1 MINTKILARKIVT
14 LIVCFT
20 LLSMS
25 NLFAQSES
33 YIQTLK
39 GVLKPEATC
48 IVTDDKFANA
58 KLWSGIKT
66 NLKVQNLVT
75 FEIVQ
80 DTTVN
85 FSNKPFACEV
95 TVDIDYKDSSNTD
108 RTIPNVKLLIDY
120 DTAKGKPYKG
130 IAYYKFD
137 GGHQVQVTIKSI
149 TSKEIDVTKADFLR
163 IKSQILIERTY
174 NKRIGNDAAPIKIM
188 RGNELSNAAFRS
200 GNIAD
205 NNLTQSSTYADGHK
219 MDLIWDPLDFEYD
232 KYDVEYTFYDYN
244 SQLASQNLIP
254 ASFTQQQLADA
265 FKNNATRV
273 SLDVN
278 SYSLNLVFPRGY
290 VLVRIRAYTYNLVD
304 GEMDRAEGAWH
315 YIGDATGINNFAVYY
330 VTEHET
336 TDPTDPRNHIFLNW
350 QYSAAFAEEGKRK
363 EVVSYFDGASK
374 SRQSV
379 TVSNS
384 DNNAIVA
391 ESVLDKQNR
400 PAVSILPVPVLGNI
414 IKYYPAFNKNNA
426 GTVYSYANFNPN
438 NSCASTAEPLNTSF
452 GSSLYYSPNNTWAND
467 AITRDVPNAN
477 GFPMAVTEFTNDQ
490 TGRIRRQGGVGPTFQ
505 LGGGYETSYF
515 YGKPAQEEL
524 DRLFGSEAG
533 AAAHYAKNMVVDA
546 NGQVSISYTDIA
558 GKTVATAL
566 AGDAPANL
574 KPLET
579 QAGAGS
585 VIKDELIRP
594 QAIVRDAANL
604 KLSFN
609 TTVLVP
615 SAANYNFKYEFS
627 GRSLELLFGFN
638 PSKQICADCYYD
650 VKFSIND
657 ECGTPVKL
665 TFNGADYFELL
676 VPATFNYG
684 NSNPTTTNLPNTQC
698 GVVLPS
704 QLGNILAAFPK
715 AGEYKVQY
723 ELLMSRKALDFYM
736 EYIKQA
742 SVTKTITDIKKDYL
756 KKIDLS
762 GCFSDCRDC
771 KDKLGTKE
779 EFIIRITKIL
789 REVDNIDVTTDDI
802 EWITLLYNETLRKCS
817 ESIAKNCTIIDGC
830 SGYRKM
836 MLKDVTPGG
845 QYMLYD
851 QNTLLFKER
860 TLVANN
866 YVNAFMRAGED
877 NAVDA
882 PRVDI
887 NGTLK
892 YIRDLEESEFI
903 TYWKPE
909 WAYLM
914 LQYHPEHCLLQEC
927 EQQSASKNRSKDMQ
941 QTDDDQEA
949 FTKFG
954 WSANNYT
961 AFLNADYALIGAPYS
976 QQCIRDQIN
985 VSIGNFTGTV
995 PVKETNGIIQNRPV
1009 SLQEWI
1015 KYSVYCPDNLKA
1027 EPINGALPFVNIGGI
1042 PQPITCPEPLKEW
1055 RIFRSLYTAIK
1066 EKAYRVP
1073 ECKTSGQSCGNCYI
1087 GVNTFTSMFNK
1098 AADPKTYPKPA
1109 DFIIEAVGTGLQV
1122 RYNYQTPI
1130 NNRVD
1135 VYISK
1140 ATNNGGVITA
1150 VPNFKAE
1157 YTTNGT
1163 STFVI
1168 PGASADDIN
1177 VYFVEHIIN
1186 NYNHNIDGTNPPSN
1200 CPNASDF
1207 DLQEIGGGCTGNAG
1221 CNGPDN
1227 NYNVKYISRYPLL
1240 NRVNLRLRV
1249 NKNCG
1254 NNYAN
1259 IYFQENFDPLEI
1271 GPKITSGEGGCVN
1284 VFETRPG
1291 SSYCIST
1298 PGSCISDPRW
1308 PSYFQKNRRFYES
1321 GGGMDD
1327 VNAVLQP
1334 PAGNTGN
1341 TGTALGGD
1349 PQAEY
1354 LKNAQDMAEGWLEK
1368 LKGCLSA
1375 DPTIAATQRATL
1387 RLRLIAVCVNGSDV
1401 NHPFGASSVAENPSG
1416 APIATTS
1423 YGDNSFKDAI
1433 IGVFGA
1439 ETPTCNAFAIDFP
1452 LPYSD
1457 KTPLNDELVNNLK
1470 ECGYRLLT
1478 RWRAEWLAAGGIEQ
1492 LPPPATPLVLHPTY
1506 PTLNSYIK
1514 LKYDPNFY
1522 LTDKQIKDLVISY
1535 TTGCPLKR
1543 PIRIPG
1549 ILSRCDNPATPTC
1562 LKCSQLYNIEQ
1573 KFHVDYPQF
1582 NINPQLPNYYE
1593 LLAGYINQKFQM
1605 NVAPTAVY
1613 AAIEKC
1619 KNGGNYDD
1627 GCVKNMC
1634 PAVIAALQKFYQ
1646 VMPLSEYYLKIQC
1659 KQGDCFSMLEIFKY
1673 HITAWL
1679 NINLGLDKTYDY
1691 YYETYFSGCASKFY
1705 QQPFCGRKTGE
1716 IANAVNPCACTPYN
1730 ITCCDDYP
1738 PFTIFRSL
1746 YPNPVDP
1753 RLMALFFEMRNYTVC
1768 HPSNLPNI
1776 EYTTPY
1782 DELVAYFDNIASILQ
1797 PCVRPEGKNIL
1808 NANEGKILYNEKRIG
1823 DVANLI
1829 VTGTKNSPI
1838 ALIKKAI
1845 DKQTILANNGLNK
1858 NSSIVD
1864 YKIGLNNDTLR
1875 TYFDASP
1882 VSSNLAAAISTTNF
1896 PINLCLNAIP
1906 MCSISQFTQTSP
1918 TNVPSMGGYGIFD
1931 CLATTPNPTWYYLK
1945 ISTPGNIV
1953 IDMVQRE
1960 PDGTPIDVDFA
1971 VWGPFVSKDDG
1982 CKILSEP
1989 GTGIMPI
1996 DCSYSTSAF
2005 ETVDIIG
2012 AQTGEIYILLVTN
2025 YSGRAGTITFTPGKE
2040 NTGNTDCKIVNP
2052 PLPCNNIWN
2061 FTYAPIPP
2069 FDCANI
2075 FDPNFEAGELVL
2087 CSSPLTPVIQ
2097 SDPDACIKS
2106 TINAAL
2112 SNAEYAYNEYI
2123 KEFMRDYR
2131 EAYFAK
2137 CLSITPSLL
2146 MTGDQKEY
2154 HYTLYYYDQSG
2165 NLVKTVPPKGVTYLN
2180 QTQIAETGRL
2190 RDEDN
2195 GDCYK
2200 NSTAPDFAD
2209 ITTHKVSV
2217 PFNATDKFFD
2227 LQDAGPLTVES
2238 WVRFNNTS
2246 TKQILIDQFKDA
2258 GAPSVS
2264 DPTAPAGKAGY
2275 YAYIENG
2282 KLYFSLY
2289 GSSRE
2294 TWEKKQVAWLYGP
2307 PSPLFPNVTAHS
2319 YTSLGNIAN
2328 RVKQFKAV
2336 CNTENLITSI
2346 GGTNNGFYHIVF
2358 QYSGDPNASKPVKIY
2373 VNGVLQTLNWT
2384 AAGNG
2389 SSYQF
2394 TDGLVN
2400 IPSTQI
2406 PTIDATKYVQ
2416 VSVQSPFTTA
2426 PVNTDLTIGAITRTI
2441 DGITAQGVQGRM
2453 KHLRIYNTAPD
2464 AADLRRNS
2472 FDGCFVPT
2480 IKEGLVLWLPLN
2492 KQLAG
2497 GVEDVQSGRAVP
2509 ITANW
2514 DNPAQPQYPLHRLPT
2529 YYAYNS
2535 LNQVTHQETPDA
2547 GESNFY
2553 YDRLGR
2559 LVVSQN
2565 AEQKTATNS
2574 GSSQR
2579 FSYTQYD
2586 EQGRIKEVGEKLG
2599 AIDIASIDTRNNA
2612 ALNNWLAG
2620 GTDVQVTETI
2630 YDKPNTSITID
2641 PQILAEQQHFYN
2653 SRKRVVTSLYRENKN
2668 ALADYNY
2675 ATHYV
2680 YDISGNV
2687 KRLYQENKKL
2697 PNGIV
2702 VNNTKTMDYDF
2713 DLISGK
2719 VNKVWYQKNKQD
2731 QYLYTY
2737 AYDADNRI
2745 TDAQSGRDELTLRH
2759 DARYKY
2765 YRHGPLGRTELAH
2778 DIVQGVDYAYT
2789 LQGWLKGINGL
2800 YLNERNVS
2808 TVNDLGED
2816 GVPGATNQNSNIP
2829 ADVYGYTLGYYGGD
2843 YTPINTRGGLHP
2855 ITSKTFTYNSGN
2867 ASTTAIGN
2875 ELFNGNI
2882 GYTSYANR
2890 VLGTTLTP
2898 NSYAYQYDQLNR
2910 LAKMRTVDVNGLWKF
2925 TDVLPSYAEDA
2936 SYDANGNILTYSR
2949 KGNAGNAGGLDMDM
2963 LTYQYPKDG
2972 NGKIV
2977 NNRLRYVHD
2986 AVVASAYTEDID
2998 NQTSL
3003 SLAGV
3008 NSDMQVEQVTD
3019 NYNYDK
3025 IGNLIKDNAGINA
3038 PNTEKITDI
3047 QWTVYGKIRKITKAD
3062 GTLIEYGYDPTGNRI
3077 SKTVNKAGTIK
3088 TTFYY
3093 RDASGNTM
3101 GVYEKTDAAPWK
3113 WTEQNLYGSSR
3124 LGVWNSNITM
3134 DGTIPSPYDN
3144 TLIGSRHYELT
3155 NHLGNVMAT
3164 VSDRK
3169 LLALPNNGCQPGT
3182 LVNVLNVYTRGS
3194 ETQYKARLE
3203 INFLNDNAFESN
3215 NNDYFETVLDATQPE
3230 CVPLP
3235 PAGSYFIAEVIT
3247 AGDYYPFGMNMPGRK
3262 YSVGSGYRY
3271 GFNGKELDNST
3282 GEGNLDFGAR
3292 IMDVRLGR
3300 WLSTDPKTSKYPGWS
3315 PYNFAINNPINVI
3328 DPDGEDIIFIVRN
3341 NDGSV
3346 KEQLKYMKGNFWHSN
3361 GTRYN
3366 PQNESLSPTMFKVLT
3381 AYRQIEKSNDKI
3393 LKGQLH
3399 HLEDSKFKHYL
3410 QELPAGQGSSVE
3422 RFNSKVRSAA
3432 EIAEGSGTNTGF
3444 DFSKEASTH
3453 FEKSEG
3459 VKNSDLS
3466 VVAHEMRHQYDSD
3479 IANQKDNSDNN
3490 NETDPAEIR
3499 AVSNE
3504 NRARKLENLPLRK
3517 TYGGRKIDP
3526 KKLANPPNNL
3536 QPKTPKSK

>member
-1 MINTKILARKIVT
+1 MINTKISARKIVT

-20 LLSMS
+20 LLSIS

-48 IVTDDKFANA
+48 IVTDEKFANA
-58 KLWSGIKT
+58 KLWSGIKS

-80 DTTVN
+80 DTTIN
-85 FSNKPFACEV
+85 FSNKPFACEII
-95 TVDIDYKDSSNTD
+95 VDIDYTDSSNTD
-108 RTIPNVKLLIDY
+108 RTIPNVKLAIDY

-174 NKRIGNDAAPIKIM
+174 NKRVGNDAAPIKIIKQSEALNVAQ
-188 RGNELSNAAFRS
+188 RD
-200 GNIAD
+200 GNIPD
-205 NNLTQSSTYADGHK
+205 NNVTQSNTYANGHK

-232 KYDVEYTFYDYN
+232 KYDLEYTFYDYK

-254 ASFTQQQLADA
+254 GSFTQQQLAAA

-290 VLVRIRAYTYNLVD
+290 ILVRIRAYSYNLVD
-304 GEMDRAEGAWH
+304 GEMDRTEGAWH
-315 YIGDATGINNFAVYY
+315 YIGDGTGINNFAVYY
-330 VTEHET
+330 VDEHET
-336 TDPTDPRNHIFLNW
+336 ADPSNTTNHIFLNW
-350 QYSAAFAEEGKRK
+350 QYSASFAEEGKRK

-400 PAVSILPVPVLGNI
+400 PAVSILPVPIEGTI
-414 IKYYPAFNKNNA
+414 IQYYPAFNKNNA
-426 GTVYSYANFNPN
+426 GSVYSYDNFNPN
-438 NSCASTAEPLNTSF
+438 NSCASTAEPLNPSF
-452 GSSLYYSPNNTWAND
+452 GSSRYYSANNTWANEK
-467 AITRDVPNAN
+467 ITRDVPNAN

-505 LGGGYETSYF
+505 LGSGHETSYF
-515 YGKPAQEEL
+515 YGKPAQDEL

-566 AGDAPANL
+566 AGKAPDNL

-585 VIKDELIRP
+585 TIKDELIRP

-615 SAANYNFKYEFS
+615 SAANYNFKYEFN
-627 GRSLELLFGFN
+627 GRSLEMLFGFN
-638 PSKQICADCYYD
+638 PSKQVCADCYYD

-657 ECGTPVKL
+657 ECGSPVML
-665 TFNGADYFELL
+665 TYNGASYQELL

-684 NSNPTTTNLPNTQC
+684 NSNTTTNLPNTQC

-715 AGEYKVQY
+715 AGEYKVSYQ
-723 ELLMSRKALDFYM
+723 LLMSRKALDFYM

-742 SVTKTITDIKKDYL
+742 QVTKTIKDIKKDYL
-756 KKIDLS
+756 KKIDLT
-762 GCFSDCRDC
+762 GCFNDCRDC
-771 KDKLGTKE
+771 RVKLGTKE

-789 REVDNIDVTTDDI
+789 REIDNIDVTTDDI
-802 EWITLLYNETLRKCS
+802 EWITLLYNETLRKCGES
-817 ESIAKNCTIIDGC
+817 ESKNCTIFDGC

-860 TLVANN
+860 TPIDNNAANIAATN
-866 YVNAFMRAGED
+866 YVNAFIRAKKDITIG
-877 NAVDA
+877 A
-882 PRVDI
+882 PQVDI

-892 YIRDLEESEFI
+892 YIRDFEESEFI
-903 TYWKPE
+903 TLWKPE

-914 LQYHPEHCLLQEC
+914 LQYHPEYCLLLEC
-927 EQQSASKNRSKDMQ
+927 EQQSASKNRSKEMQ

-954 WSANNYT
+954 WSPNNYT
-961 AFLNADYALIGAPYS
+961 AFLAADYALIGAPYS
-976 QQCIRDQIN
+976 QALISAQIN
-985 VSIGNFTGTV
+985 ASIGNFTGTV
-995 PVKETNGIIQNRPV
+995 PVKDNNGNITNRTLT
-1009 SLQEWI
+1009 LQEWI

-1027 EPINGALPFVNIGGI
+1027 QPINGALPFVNIGGI
-1042 PQPITCPEPLKEW
+1042 PQNITCPEPLKEW

-1073 ECKTSGQSCGNCYI
+1073 ECKTSGQDCKNCYI

-1109 DFIIEAVGTGLQV
+1109 DFIIEKVGTGLQV

-1130 NNRVD
+1130 NNWVN

-1140 ATNNGGVITA
+1140 ASNTGGVVTA
-1150 VPNFKAE
+1150 TPAHTAS
-1157 YTTNGT
+1157 YTPNGT
-1163 STFVI
+1163 STFAI
-1168 PGASADDIN
+1168 PNANADDIN
-1177 VYFVEHIIN
+1177 LYFVEHIIN
-1186 NYNHNIDGTNPPSN
+1186 NYNHNIDNPIFVSNMPRSSDFSFDVIQYNPPTN
-1200 CPNASDF
+1200 DRDF
-1207 DLQEIGGGCTGNAG
+1207 IIK
-1221 CNGPDN
+1221 
-1227 NYNVKYISRYPLL
+1227 YNSPYPLL
-1240 NRVNLRLRV
+1240 VRTIVIVKLKIFYFNVCS
-1249 NKNCG
+1249 NCWS
-1254 NNYAN
+1254 YTVDVPFA
-1259 IYFQENFDPLEI
+1259 FEPLETEKRFTNRLLADGNDGHSI
-1271 GPKITSGEGGCVN
+1271 ISLNFIESANSCP
-1284 VFETRPG
+1284 TRN
-1291 SSYCIST
+1291 I
-1298 PGSCISDPRW
+1298 W

-1334 PAGNTGN
+1334 PAGNLGN
-1341 TGTALGGD
+1341 TGTTLGGD

-1368 LKGCLSA
+1368 LKGCLT
-1375 DPTIAATQRATL
+1375 DPATAVAKRAEL
-1387 RLRLIAVCVNGSDV
+1387 KARLIAVCVKGSDV
-1401 NHPFGASSVAENPSG
+1401 NHPFGASSVKETIIQG
-1416 APIATTS
+1416 VTTYATTS

-1433 IGVFGA
+1433 IGVFGP

-1492 LPPPATPLVLHPTY
+1492 PVPPPTPPLVLNATY

-1535 TTGCPLKR
+1535 NTGCPLKR
-1543 PIRIPG
+1543 PIKIPG
-1549 ILSRCDNPATPTC
+1549 ILSRCEDPKTPTC

-1582 NINPQLPNYYE
+1582 NTTNPQLPNYYE
-1593 LLAGYINQKFQM
+1593 LLAGYINQTYQM

-1619 KNGGNYDD
+1619 KSGGNYDD
-1627 GCVKNMC
+1627 GCVKNSC

-1646 VMPLSEYYLKIQC
+1646 VMPVSEYYLKMQC
-1659 KQGDCFSMLEIFKY
+1659 TNECFSITEVFRAHL
-1673 HITAWL
+1673 TAWL
-1679 NINLGLDKTYDY
+1679 NLNLGLNKTFEFYN
-1691 YYETYFSGCASKFY
+1691 ENYFAISKCANTLY
-1705 QQPFCGRKTGE
+1705 QEPFCANKTTG
-1716 IANAVNPCACTPYN
+1716 NTSAVIPCACTPYS
-1730 ITCCDDYP
+1730 ITCCDNYP
-1738 PFTIFRSL
+1738 PFTLFRSL

-1753 RLMALFFEMRNYTVC
+1753 RLMALFFELRNYTVC

-1776 EYTTPY
+1776 SYLLPY
-1782 DELVAYFDNIASILQ
+1782 NDLVAYFNSVIPSLIPNCNISSKSTKVPLQSGITNSQTDNSENSVKDDATIKESTRLCATVVSGNVWNDINGMGDGY
-1797 PCVRPEGKNIL
+1797 VNNSGG
-1808 NANEGKILYNEKRIG
+1808 NANPPAINIPSGLYAYFVSDANNTIIAVTTVDEYSGSFSFGGRICNISYKIYITTVQANVGASAPAIILPSGWIHTGQNLGFQAGSDGINDGILALPGGQSALWGQANFGIQEG
-1823 DVANLI
+1823 VQI
-1829 VTGTKNSPI
+1829 VTCNPSWNFTFAQISPF
-1838 ALIKKAI
+1838 
-1845 DKQTILANNGLNK
+1845 N
-1858 NSSIVD
+1858 
-1864 YKIGLNNDTLR
+1864 
-1875 TYFDASP
+1875 
-1882 VSSNLAAAISTTNF
+1882 
-1896 PINLCLNAIP
+1896 
-1906 MCSISQFTQTSP
+1906 
-1918 TNVPSMGGYGIFD
+1918 
-1931 CLATTPNPTWYYLK
+1931 
-1945 ISTPGNIV
+1945 
-1953 IDMVQRE
+1953 
-1960 PDGTPIDVDFA
+1960 
-1971 VWGPFVSKDDG
+1971 
-1982 CKILSEP
+1982 
-1989 GTGIMPI
+1989 
-1996 DCSYSTSAF
+1996 
-2005 ETVDIIG
+2005 
-2012 AQTGEIYILLVTN
+2012 
-2025 YSGRAGTITFTPGKE
+2025 
-2040 NTGNTDCKIVNP
+2040 
-2052 PLPCNNIWN
+2052 CNNI
-2061 FTYAPIPP
+2061 
-2069 FDCANI
+2069 FDTAFN
-2075 FDPNFEAGELVL
+2075 AGELVL
-2087 CSSPLTPVIQ
+2087 CSQPIAPFIQ

-2112 SNAEYAYNEYI
+2112 SNAEYSYNEYI

-2180 QTQIAETGRL
+2180 QTEVEETGRL

-2200 NSTAPDFAD
+2200 NATAPIFVD
-2209 ITTHKVSV
+2209 IANHKVSV

-2238 WVRFNNTS
+2238 WVKFDNTN
-2246 TKQILIDQFKDA
+2246 TKQIIIDQFKDA
-2258 GAPSVS
+2258 GAPSVF

-2294 TWEKKQVAWLYGP
+2294 TWEKKQVSWLY
-2307 PSPLFPNVTAHS
+2307 SAPLFPNVTAHS

-2336 CNTENLITSI
+2336 CNTENLVTSI
-2346 GGTNNGFYHIVF
+2346 GGTNNGYYHIVF
-2358 QYSGDPNASKPVKIY
+2358 QYNGDPSSSKPVKIF

-2394 TDGLVN
+2394 TDGFVN
-2400 IPSTQI
+2400 VPSTQV
-2406 PTIDATKYVQ
+2406 PTIDEIKYVQ
-2416 VSVQSPFTTA
+2416 TSVESAFTTA
-2426 PVNTDLTIGAITRTI
+2426 ALNTDLTIGAITRTVN
-2441 DGITAQGVQGRM
+2441 GITAQGVQGRM

-2492 KQLAG
+2492 KQIAG
-2497 GVEDVQSGRAVP
+2497 GVEDVQSGRTVA

-2514 DNPAQPQYPLHRLPT
+2514 DNPTQPQYPKHNLPT

-2535 LNQVTHQETPDA
+2535 LNQVLHQETPDA
-2547 GESNFY
+2547 GVSNFF

-2565 AEQKTATNS
+2565 AEQKTPTN
-2574 GSSQR
+2574 GDGGQR

-2599 AIDIASIDTRNNA
+2599 AIDIASIDTRNNV

-2630 YDKPNTSITID
+2630 YDKPNPSITVD

-2668 ALADYNY
+2668 TLADYNY

-2697 PNGIV
+2697 PNGIA
-2702 VNNTKTMDYDF
+2702 VNITKTMDYDF

-2719 VNKVWYQKNKQD
+2719 VNKVWYQKTKQD

-2745 TDAQSGRDELTLRH
+2745 IDAESGRDELTLRH

-2778 DIVQGVDYAYT
+2778 NIVQGVDYAYT
-2789 LQGWLKGINGL
+2789 LQGWLKGINGIK
-2800 YLNERNVS
+2800 LNERNVS
-2808 TVNDLGED
+2808 VGYDLGED
-2816 GVPGATNQNSNIP
+2816 GVPGSNNSNIP
-2829 ADVYGYTLGYYGGD
+2829 ADVYGYTLGYYSGD
-2843 YTPINTRGGLHP
+2843 YAPINTRGGLHP

-2867 ASTTAIGN
+2867 ASATAIGN
-2875 ELFNGNI
+2875 QLFNGNI

-2898 NSYAYQYDQLNR
+2898 NSYVYQYDQLNR
-2910 LAKMRTVDVNGLWKF
+2910 IAKMRMVDVSGAWNY
-2925 TDVLPSYAEDA
+2925 TNVLPSYAEDV
-2936 SYDANGNILTYSR
+2936 SYDANGNILTYKR
-2949 KGNAGNAGGLDMDM
+2949 KGYAGNAGGLDMDN
-2963 LTYQYPKDG
+2963 LTYQYPKDATG
-2972 NGKIV
+2972 QIL

-2986 AVVASAYTEDID
+2986 EVSASAYTDDID
-2998 NQTSL
+2998 NRTAL
-3003 SLAGV
+3003 LIADV
-3008 NSDMQVEQVTD
+3008 NNDRQAEQPGD

-3025 IGNLIKDNAGINA
+3025 IGNLIKDNGGTAA
-3038 PNTEKITDI
+3038 EKIGDI
-3047 QWTVYGKIRKITKAD
+3047 QWTVYGKISKITKVD
-3062 GTLIEYGYDPTGNRI
+3062 GTLIEYGYDATGNRI
-3077 SKTVNKAGTIK
+3077 SKTVRKNSVVTS
-3088 TTFYY
+3088 TFYY

-3101 GVYEKTDAAPWK
+3101 GVYEKVDAAPWK

-3124 LGVWNSNITM
+3124 LGVWNANITM

-3164 VSDRK
+3164 VSDRR

-3203 INFLNDNAFESN
+3203 INFLNDIGFESTN
-3215 NNDYFETVLDATQPE
+3215 GDYFETILDPNQPE

-3235 PAGSYFIAEVIT
+3235 PAGSYLIAEVIT
-3247 AGDYYPFGMNMPGRK
+3247 ANDYYPFGMNMPGRK
-3262 YSVGSGYRY
+3262 YSVGAYRY
-3271 GFNGKELDNST
+3271 GFNGKEKSNEIYGDGNSY
-3282 GEGNLDFGAR
+3282 DFGDR
-3292 IMDVRLGR
+3292 IYDPRLCR
-3300 WLSTDPKTSKYPGWS
+3300 WLAVDMAAKAS
-3315 PYNFAINNPINVI
+3315 PAETPYRFGHNNPLRFK
-3328 DPDGEDIIFIVRN
+3328 DPDGNWEEDGHFWTVYALGVAKGLTKARAFEIAKKAEYYDHYVHKDATGQISMSIHAFREKGWMAWGSDGGLGTWADPKKQGEWHALTGGLQTHANSIAKKSILADGDLNQLHTLGDSWSHSYVDDNGVRKMWGGGHFVAGVSLEHKFFGGHGNENADNISKRPQEYGAYVNDLNNLMN
-3341 NDGSV
+3341 ND
-3346 KEQLKYMKGNFWHSN
+3346 LFI
-3361 GTRYN
+3361 
-3366 PQNESLSPTMFKVLT
+3366 F
-3381 AYRQIEKSNDKI
+3381 
-3393 LKGQLH
+3393 
-3399 HLEDSKFKHYL
+3399 
-3410 QELPAGQGSSVE
+3410 
-3422 RFNSKVRSAA
+3422 
-3432 EIAEGSGTNTGF
+3432 
-3444 DFSKEASTH
+3444 
-3453 FEKSEG
+3453 KSEI
-3459 VKNSDLS
+3459 KNSDPDRMLFDYVQKNGKS
-3466 VVAHEMRHQYDSD
+3466 KENNIFLFKSFVDLKFGAKIFTSSDQNKITLLAGYLDKAGIKYEQCTTTEKIDYGSSYYSKKIFNLEVKSD
-3479 IANQKDNSDNN
+3479 I
-3490 NETDPAEIR
+3490 
-3499 AVSNE
+3499 
-3504 NRARKLENLPLRK
+3504 
-3517 TYGGRKIDP
+3517 
-3526 KKLANPPNNL
+3526 KK
-3536 QPKTPKSK
+3536 